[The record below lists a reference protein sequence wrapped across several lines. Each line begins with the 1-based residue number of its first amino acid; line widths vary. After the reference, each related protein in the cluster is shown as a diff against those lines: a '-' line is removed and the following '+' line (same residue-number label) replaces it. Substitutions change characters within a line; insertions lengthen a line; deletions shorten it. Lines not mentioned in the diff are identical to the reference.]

1 MGIRRILSLKKEF
14 EERSKMTDVDVE
26 TIQIQ
31 NINDTIHHAIKHSP
45 FYKSILRK
53 ESSYANGFETLSS
66 VDKSTIMDNF
76 HGVVTYPFL
85 NLDKLEKHMISTPP
99 GTKYKNKFTTIHTSG
114 SSGKIGIF
122 VYDSLAWDTLKAL
135 ILARCT
141 DFKLSLKRKRMAFIG
156 AIDGHYAGVTL
167 ASDFPKIMTAYTGVS
182 VNDPIDKT
190 ISHLNKFY
198 PDDIRGY
205 PSGLEILAS
214 EQLAGRLSIKPT
226 NIVSSAE
233 PLGTKTKKLIEET
246 FGITPYNFYAVS
258 ESIGIAQDC
267 EEHNGMHV
275 FNDQYVLEVVDDD
288 DIPVEI
294 GKPGN
299 VLLTNLYNRCQPL
312 IRYKMNDIAT
322 YDEDECDCGS
332 PFPLLKNVEGR
343 REETIWVENGSGG
356 YEILHP
362 SLFVEFFLTGLHRLQ
377 IHQKKRN
384 HLLILAVIRESP
396 TMDLTEKNIKKRM
409 KEILSNKNL
418 EEIVEFEIKIVDS
431 ISPDKKTGKTKT
443 VISLGPPQL

>member
-1 MGIRRILSLKKEF
+1 MGILRILKLKKEF
-14 EERSKMTDVDVE
+14 ESISKMSDVGVI
-26 TIQIQ
+26 TIQKH
-31 NINDTIHHAIKHSP
+31 NINKTIQHAIKNSP
-45 FYKSILRK
+45 FYKSTLPK
-53 ESSYANGFETLSS
+53 KDVYYDEFTSLSS
-66 VDKSTIMDNF
+66 IDKSTVMDNF
-76 HGVVTYPFL
+76 HGVVTNPFL
-85 NLDKLEKHMISTPP
+85 NLSNLEKHITTTPP
-99 GTKYKNKFTTIHTSG
+99 GTKYKKEFTTIHTSG

-122 VYDSLAWDTLKAL
+122 VYDSLAWDTLKAM
-135 ILARCT
+135 IFARCT
-141 DFKLSLKRKRMAFIG
+141 DFGIHLKRKRMAFIG

-167 ASDFPKIMTAYTGVS
+167 ASDVPKIMATYIQVS
-182 VNDPIDKT
+182 VNDPTDKT
-190 ISHLNKFY
+190 VMHLNKFY

-246 FGITPYNFYAVS
+246 FGITPYNFYAAS

-267 EEHNGMHV
+267 KEHNGMHV
-275 FNDQYVLEVVDDD
+275 FNDRYVLEVVDEDE
-288 DIPVEI
+288 IPVEQ

-312 IRYKMNDIAT
+312 IRYKMDDIAT
-322 YDEDECDCGS
+322 YSEEECDCGS

-343 REETIWVENGSGG
+343 KEEVIWVENGSGG

-362 SLFVEFFLTGLHRLQ
+362 SLFVEFFVSGLHRLQ

-384 HLLILAVIRESP
+384 HLLILAVVRKSP
-396 TMDLTEKNIKKRM
+396 MMDLIEKDIKKRM
-409 KEILSNKNL
+409 KEILSNKKL

-431 ISPDKKTGKTKT
+431 ILPDKKTGKTKT
-443 VISLGPPQL
+443 VVSLGPPQL